1 MCWWVELMNKDSYNE
16 AIEEQW
22 RFMKLKC
29 LSSFQSFCHNQ
40 SQKYLEPLDIS
51 GCWFTLLLSQV
62 FFVQQKSWALGEHTQ
77 TDWFLKTPAS
87 VYLCAYVK
95 WRIWEIMTSSPQIM
109 PCLKQQ
115 RQTIWY
121 VLCQKLQR
129 PNVKMSTNLNYYP
142 SPSLVE
148 CLEFVILTETLRAP
162 GSIIQTLWN
171 CIEWGDNVIL

>member
-1 MCWWVELMNKDSYNE
+1 MRPLKNNE
-16 AIEEQW
+16 DLWSWNVWAVFSPFVTIN
-22 RFMKLKC
+22 LKSTWSLWTLVVADLLYFC
-29 LSSFQSFCHNQ
+29 RKFSLSSRN
-40 SQKYLEPLDIS
+40 LEHWENIH
-51 GCWFTLLLSQV
+51 
-62 FFVQQKSWALGEHTQ
+62 KQ
-77 TDWFLKTPAS
+77 TETPAS

-148 CLEFVILTETLRAP
+148 CLEYVILTETLRAP
-162 GSIIQTLWN
+162 GSIIQTLRN